1 MEFKVED
8 KEQANTLFK
17 FFEKWYMESVA
28 SDAHEEELRKGLR
41 KFKKLIVKAPK
52 NTKYS
57 DIFVSSGNKSAWI
70 EVKMNHSD
78 NLPNPRFFY
87 DGSKWGS
94 TYDTPAAKIMVKLLN
109 ESPESKKFINE
120 IKTFTKVKN
129 PKMGSGFDKS
139 DPSYIGLDKLQK
151 FFAKRNDQYF
161 FRKEGVDV
169 AKIVAAHYTSGKA
182 EPAQYIQ
189 TGDDFYLF
197 GPSNP
202 MGLPAGIP
210 VLKGKGNVKARFSMR
225 SGSYEIQ
232 AEIKFDPKTIQHS
245 AYSILPGSKKKN
257 PFEKYR

>member
-1 MEFKVED
+1 MEFKVTGKQSE
-8 KEQANTLFK
+8 NMFK
-17 FFEKWYMESVA
+17 VLENWYNESAA
-28 SDAHEEELRKGLR
+28 SDAHEESLRESLR

-57 DIFVSSGNKSAWI
+57 DIFVSSGNKQAWI

-87 DGSKWGS
+87 DGKSWGS

-109 ESPESKKFINE
+109 ESPESKKFIGE
-120 IKTFTKVKN
+120 IKAFTKIKS
-129 PKMGSGFDKS
+129 PKMGSGFDKN
-139 DPSYIGLDKLQK
+139 DPSYVGLDKLRK
-151 FFAKRNDQYF
+151 FFAGKNDQYF

-210 VLKGKGNVKARFSMR
+210 VLKGKGAVKARFSMR
-225 SGSYEIQ
+225 SSAYEIQ
-232 AEIKFDPKTIQHS
+232 AEIKFDTKTIQHS

-257 PFEKYR
+257 PFDKYR